1 MTMQGHNPDFYPISF
16 WDVWGTNNFIV
27 GQELLKGENL
37 GFPNKWNDSL
47 NYEIVGGNYDF
58 VIVNQ
63 YGEHPISIHT
73 GITKATSAV
82 GKTGRRAYDLQ
93 GCPVSGKERR
103 GLYIR
108 GGRVRVAE

>member
-1 MTMQGHNPDFYPISF
+1 M
-16 WDVWGTNNFIV
+16 
-27 GQELLKGENL
+27 
-37 GFPNKWNDSL
+37 
-47 NYEIVGGNYDF
+47 NYEIVGDNYDF
-58 VIVNQ
+58 VIVDQ

-93 GCPVSGKERR
+93 GRPVSGKPGR

-108 GGRVRVAE
+108 GGRVWVAK

>member
-1 MTMQGHNPDFYPISF
+1 MTMPGHNPDFYPISF

-37 GFPNKWNDSL
+37 GFPNKWSDSL

-93 GCPVSGKERR
+93 GRPVSGKQRH
-103 GLYIR
+103 GLYIW